1 MKISLETLSLEF
13 VDDFKELRVDNRS
26 YEPSVRFVEDL
37 KPVLLSEV
45 NEGLSKEPAYFMF
58 RGIWRRGDEQLF
70 TMFCL
75 RYDITV
81 IPPRTLGKEYVKTF
95 GHYHP
100 IPYGSQSYPEV
111 YEVLYGEAH
120 YILQREDNGAIVD
133 VVLIKA
139 KEGDKVLIPPNY
151 DHVTI
156 NPSSKPLIMAN
167 LVSSTFKS
175 IYDAYRLKRG
185 AAFYELIDGSLIPNK
200 NYKGRLE
207 IREINPVK
215 VIPNAPPGDIYT
227 SFIRSPVAYRFLN
240 SPALTPRVW

>member
-1 MKISLETLSLEF
+1 MKILLGFLSLEF
-13 VDDFKELRVDNRS
+13 MNGFKELRVNGKT
-26 YEPSVRFVEDL
+26 YKPSIRLVEDL

-45 NEGLSKEPAYFMF
+45 DESLSRKPAYFMF
-58 RGIWRRGDEQLF
+58 RGVCRQVDEQLF

-81 IPPRTLGKEYVKTF
+81 IPPRVLGKEHVKTF

-100 IPYGSQSYPEV
+100 TPYGSQSYPEV

-120 YILQREDNGAIVD
+120 YILQREDDGVIRD
-133 VVLIKA
+133 VLLIKA

-151 DHVTI
+151 GHVTI
-156 NPSSKPLIMAN
+156 NPSSEPLIMAN

-185 AAFYELIDGSLIPNK
+185 AAFYELIDGSLIPNT
-200 NYKGRLE
+200 NYKGHLE
-207 IREINPVK
+207 IREVNPVK